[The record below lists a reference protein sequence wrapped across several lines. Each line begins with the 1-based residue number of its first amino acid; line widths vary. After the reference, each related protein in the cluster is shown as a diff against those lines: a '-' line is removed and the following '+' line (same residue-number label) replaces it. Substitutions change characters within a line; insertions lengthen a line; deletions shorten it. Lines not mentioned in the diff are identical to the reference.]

1 MPTKRG
7 ASFRELLASVQLA
20 YVKLWND
27 LRVIHH
33 QRRYLWIFLLIW
45 FSGLFLSI
53 LTLFVSTLPA
63 TANGYNSGGCQPDNT
78 FSFNPD
84 SFSYWTDAGFF
95 DITLGFGTF
104 SFTQAKV
111 IDVCFDVV
119 SDISFCVLPGPGQL
133 NTPRSQVMEP
143 SSLLPW
149 FPIGF

>member
-7 ASFRELLASVQLA
+7 ASFGELLASVQLA

-45 FSGLFLSI
+45 FSGLLLSI
-53 LTLFVSTLPA
+53 LALFAIPLPI
-63 TANGYNSGGCQPDNT
+63 TASGSSSGGCQPDNK
-78 FSFNPD
+78 FSFHPE

-119 SDISFCVLPGPGQL
+119 SDISFSGLPGHGQL
-133 NTPRSQVMEP
+133 NTPRSQVMDP

-149 FPIGF
+149 FPTGF